1 MLFTSV
7 FQDTLKID
15 CSLNLF
21 FDITS
26 ILVEIYKYYKH
37 LLSNTIYKS
46 KLSSYNI
53 VIYKN
58 LF

>member
-7 FQDTLKID
+7 FQDTLKIG
-15 CSLNLF
+15 CSLNLLF
-21 FDITS
+21 YITS
-26 ILVEIYKYYKH
+26 ILVEIYSYYKH

-46 KLSSYNI
+46 KLSSCNI